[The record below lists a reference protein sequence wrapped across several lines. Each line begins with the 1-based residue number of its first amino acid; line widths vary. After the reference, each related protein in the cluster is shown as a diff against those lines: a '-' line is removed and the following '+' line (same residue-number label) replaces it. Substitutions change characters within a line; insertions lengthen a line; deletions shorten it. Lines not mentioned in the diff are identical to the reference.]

1 MPSQPGVLRVLQ
13 SKAEVRAFYDKISK
27 AYDLLSE
34 RSEAPMRR
42 AALDKLA
49 VKSGERILE
58 IGPGTG
64 HSLADIGGSVG
75 ESGLPV
81 GLDLSMGMLEQTRRT
96 TGGRARLVCGDA
108 SQLPFRSGFAD
119 AIFMSFTLEL
129 FDTPEIPLV
138 LAECRRVLKARGR
151 IVVAG
156 MSKEG
161 GPDLMTE
168 AFEWTHRHFPNFLDC
183 RPIFVER
190 ALDEAGF
197 EIADRE
203 RLHMWVPVE
212 VVLAVNPT

>member
-1 MPSQPGVLRVLQ
+1 MPGQPGVLRVLQ
-13 SKAEVRAFYDKISK
+13 SKPEVRAFYDKISK
-27 AYDLLSE
+27 VYDLLSE

-64 HSLADIGGSVG
+64 HCLAEIGGSVG

-81 GLDLSMGMLEQTRRT
+81 GLDLSLGMLEQSRRMA
-96 TGGRARLVCGDA
+96 GGRARLVCGDA

-129 FDTPEIPLV
+129 FDTPEIPKV

-183 RPIFVER
+183 RPIFVAR

-197 EIADRE
+197 EIADRAG
-203 RLHMWVPVE
+203 LHMWVPVE
-212 VVLAVNPT
+212 IVLAVNPA